1 MEFKDK
7 ALNYLRNFVNMME
20 FTEQNKFKI
29 SAFRNSINILKK
41 VDIDI
46 EESIKDGSI
55 TKIKGIGKGIE
66 RFLNELVDDGIP
78 SEYEKLIRSIPNG
91 ILELFN
97 IRGLGVKKVKLLNDS
112 LKIENID
119 DLKIACANDTI
130 LGVKGFT
137 EHTKNN
143 ILKEIDNIRK
153 HSKFVLFHL
162 AEHKAQQL
170 IEDVVQFPSVLRAES
185 SGGLRRGQ
193 EVISDIIIVVAVD
206 NINNFN
212 KELLIYSNYSSIH
225 KSNSS
230 IVYRLDLGFTVKTN
244 LCVCIDEYFYSNLY
258 ITTGSDEFIKYLNF
272 TQKVGAYNSEH
283 ELFIGNQVEFLIP
296 EMREK
301 EYINAPD
308 QLKGNSNLDV
318 SEIKGLLHFHTTFS
332 DGTSSLNEMSLEA
345 TKLGYE
351 YICVCDHSK
360 SAFYANGLSEERILL
375 QKEEIS
381 SLKSTS
387 KVEIFH
393 GIEADILKDGSLDY
407 DNDILSRF
415 DMVVASVHSN
425 FNLSEKEMTS
435 RIIKAIENQYTDILA
450 HPTGRLL
457 LSREPYEVNMK
468 KVLEACLKN
477 NVAIEINAS
486 PHRLD
491 LDWRNI
497 YFARELGCKFAINPD
512 AHSVKSINDIKY
524 GVKIGRKGGLQKE
537 EVINYLSTK
546 DFKIFLNRKVKR
558 NFN

>member
-7 ALNYLRNFVNMME
+7 AEIYLKNFVNMME

-29 SAFRNSINILKK
+29 SAFRNAINILKK
-41 VDIDI
+41 VDTDI

-66 RFLNELVDDGIP
+66 SFLNELLVNGIP
-78 SEYEKLIRSIPNG
+78 SEYEKLVRSMPIGIP
-91 ILELFN
+91 ELFN
-97 IRGLGVKKVKLLNDS
+97 IRGLGVKKVKLLNNS
-112 LKIENID
+112 LKIESID

-130 LGVKGFT
+130 LSVKGFT
-137 EHTKNN
+137 EHTKEN

-153 HSKFVLFHL
+153 NSKFVLFHM
-162 AEHKAQQL
+162 AEHKAKQL
-170 IEDVVQFPSVLRAES
+170 IDDIVQFPTVVRAEI
-185 SGGLRRGQ
+185 SGELRRGR
-193 EVISDIIIVVAVD
+193 EVISDIIIVVVVS
-206 NINNFN
+206 NIDNFN
-212 KELLIYSNYSSIH
+212 KELLSYSKYSIVNNF
-225 KSNSS
+225 NSS
-230 IVYRLDLGFTVKTN
+230 IIYNLELGFAVKTS
-244 LCVCIDEYFYSNLY
+244 LCICFEGDFYSNLY
-258 ITTGSDEFIKYLNF
+258 KTTGSDEFIKYLNF
-272 TQKVGAYNSEH
+272 SNIVGAYNSEE
-283 ELFIGNQVEFLIP
+283 ELFIGNQAKFLIP

-308 QLKGNSNLDV
+308 HLKNNSNLDV
-318 SEIKGLLHFHTTFS
+318 SIMKGLLHFHTTFS
-332 DGTSSLNEMSLEA
+332 DGTSSLTEMSQEA
-345 TKLGYE
+345 SKLGFE

-360 SAFYANGLSEERILL
+360 SAFYANGLSEEQILL
-375 QKEEIS
+375 QKEEIYNI
-381 SLKSTS
+381 KGTS
-387 KVEIFH
+387 NVEIFH
-393 GIEADILKDGSLDY
+393 GIEADISNDGSLDY
-407 DNDILSRF
+407 DNDILSTF

-425 FNLSEKEMTS
+425 FNLSEKEMTA

-457 LSREPYEVNMK
+457 LSREPYKVNMK

-477 NVAIEINAS
+477 NVVIEINAS

-512 AHSVKSINDIKY
+512 AHSVKGINDIKY
-524 GVKIGRKGGLQKE
+524 GVKIGRKGGLQTK

-546 DFKIFLNRKVKR
+546 EFKIFLNRKVKR